1 MDIELYDKEKKRLY
15 SILRL
20 IARVERDVI
29 KSGQEL
35 TKLGIIRS
43 PIDDEIMECRRKIV
57 DADYAVCCLR
67 DKMDKAV
74 FDEWLAELDESLT
87 KKGE

>member
-15 SILRL
+15 SILHL
-20 IARVERDVI
+20 LARIEKEVI

-74 FDEWLAELDESLT
+74 FNEFVAEL
-87 KKGE
+87 KKS